1 MTYKLLSCSQS
12 VISSDIH
19 GFDGSGA
26 QINASYSAYC
36 SHLWIKL
43 KKKRFNSTTRTKSLE
58 AKQANFPD
66 WMLSTNHIF
75 HSWCDVQKQ
84 VECSGDVLFGGL
96 QACLSSTPKVIV
108 WDGGGWEKDSFLFP
122 LSLSFLKFKM
132 TFKLSTSKYG
142 ALARQNITVLRAKI
156 KGCVGP
162 YLTTVTLKRILN
174 VVYHRHPT
182 W

>member
-43 KKKRFNSTTRTKSLE
+43 KKKWFHSTTRTKSLE
-58 AKQANFPD
+58 AKQANFPG

-75 HSWCDVQKQ
+75 HSWCDVQKR
-84 VECSGDVLFGGL
+84 VECSGDALFGGL

-108 WDGGGWEKDSFLFP
+108 WDGDGEGGGERKRF
-122 LSLSFLKFKM
+122 LSLPTLSQLFQIQDDVE
-132 TFKLSTSKYG
+132 TFHKQIRSSRSPKYTFT
-142 ALARQNITVLRAKI
+142 AS
-156 KGCVGP
+156 
-162 YLTTVTLKRILN
+162 
-174 VVYHRHPT
+174 
-182 W
+182 

>member
-43 KKKRFNSTTRTKSLE
+43 KKKWFNSTTRTKSLE
-58 AKQANFPD
+58 AKQTNFPG

-84 VECSGDVLFGGL
+84 VECSGDALFGGL

-108 WDGGGWEKDSFLFP
+108 WDGDGEGGGRGKDSFLFP
-122 LSLSFLKFKM
+122 LSLSFSKFKM

-142 ALARQNITVLRAKI
+142 ALARQNIPLLRAKI
-156 KGCVGP
+156 
-162 YLTTVTLKRILN
+162 
-174 VVYHRHPT
+174 
-182 W
+182 